1 MTKAS
6 AILITKTHPLDG
18 IPEQDKA
25 AVRRFLFDGLR
36 GLDEQNDKRW
46 KRFWRRIWE
55 AEPGEVFHFLNVVD
69 RAGPFHKRHMAI
81 EQALFDRQDRFT
93 NQARF
98 RDWLK
103 TGAGHGKYEIVNG
116 RMKFVPSSTAYEECS
131 DDEFREVHENMVAF
145 LRTPRAQRRL
155 WPHLPADRRTEMIE
169 SIVDPR
175 EQAA

>member
-46 KRFWRRIWE
+46 KRFWSRIWK
-55 AEPGEVFHFLNVVD
+55 AEPGEVFHFLDVVD
-69 RAGPFHKRHMAI
+69 RSGPFHRMHMSL
-81 EQALFDRQDRFT
+81 EQTLFDRQDRFT
-93 NQARF
+93 NMDRF

-103 TGAGHGKYEIVNG
+103 TGAGWGTYTLVRE
-116 RMKFVPSSTAYEECS
+116 RMKFVPRSTSYDECS
-131 DDEFREVHENMVAF
+131 DHEMKEVHVSMVAF

-155 WPHLPADRRTEMIE
+155 WPHLDADRRTEMVE
-169 SIVDPR
+169 SILDPQ
-175 EQAA
+175 EQSA